1 MGYYT
6 DYTIEYEGRNGAS
19 VDAEVS
25 EKILNRLEE
34 ISGYNVFDEYYQKFV
49 LDDAKWYNQREDM
62 LKLSEE
68 FPDCL
73 FTVNGV
79 GEEHDDIWREFYLNG
94 KFQKSYAT
102 LVFDYFDPLKL
113 KSPEIKQDVS

>member
-94 KFQKSYAT
+94 KIQISYAT